1 METYNC
7 FGYHYSNHLAK
18 LEISLPQGNYDYEL
32 CNISTSNWNGL
43 VVSLKLTTNDPGHE
57 LSNPDM
63 NFETLLIDLD
73 KVPKIGSPNAKSFDY
88 SKPIIVFT
96 YHLKDTNSYP
106 TNDMVCH
113 TELVNRSTIDAS
125 ILKGICNN
133 VAGPAKA
140 GYGMSK
146 KV

>member
-18 LEISLPQGNYDYEL
+18 IEVALPNEVYDFEF

-43 VVSLKLTTNDPGHE
+43 VISLKMKNDDPGHG

-63 NFETLLIDLD
+63 NFETLLIDLEKVD
-73 KVPKIGSPNAKSFDY
+73 KISSPHACDFDY

-96 YHLKDTNSYP
+96 YHLKDTNTYP
-106 TNDMVCH
+106 TNDMACH
-113 TELVNRSTIDAS
+113 TELVNRTTIDAS
-125 ILKGICNN
+125 ILKGICNS

-140 GYGMSK
+140 GFGTTRRY
-146 KV
+146 